1 MSVSSFQPTV
11 KVKLATFCLKST
23 LAQIMETLWLGLAEI
38 GTERLKVLDT
48 VGCHGRHVLTVLHWG
63 LGQYHW
69 SGRLGWWF
77 PFLKIGTRI
86 IGVLHYSASL
96 GRSSRDSWNWCFG
109 LFTNPWSSYWSV
121 RLSWHSVSR
130 RSQVHEYNRIGN
142 LRIPSLL
149 FADAIDLLASLV
161 NDVWV
166 TLGRFAPEYEAA
178 GMQISTISSQ
188 EVVLCQ
194 KLVDCSILMG
204 GELLPQTRGIKSILW
219 SSSQET
225 GRWGGG
231 SVCSNAGTVSDCC
244 EGGWLARRSSQLT
257 LRPCYDTRHSDVMT
271 KRRWSRTQ
279 GGEIKFTR
287 WVAGFSRRD
296 RMRTSDI

>member
-1 MSVSSFQPTV
+1 MSISSFQPMV

-23 LAQIMETLWLGLAEI
+23 LDQIMETLWLGLAEI

-48 VGCHGRHVLTVLHWG
+48 AGWHGRHVLTVLHRG

-96 GRSSRDSWNWCFG
+96 GKSSRGSWNWCFG

-121 RLSWHSVSR
+121 RLSWYSVSR
-130 RSQVHEYNRIGN
+130 RSQVHECNRIGN

-178 GMQISTISSQ
+178 GMQNQ
-188 EVVLCQ
+188 HY
-194 KLVDCSILMG
+194 KLSGSGSLPETSGLLSLNGWRVDA
-204 GELLPQTRGIKSILW
+204 
-219 SSSQET
+219 
-225 GRWGGG
+225 
-231 SVCSNAGTVSDCC
+231 SNSG
-244 EGGWLARRSSQLT
+244 
-257 LRPCYDTRHSDVMT
+257 Y
-271 KRRWSRTQ
+271 
-279 GGEIKFTR
+279 
-287 WVAGFSRRD
+287 
-296 RMRTSDI
+296 

>member
-1 MSVSSFQPTV
+1 MFICSFQPTV

-23 LAQIMETLWLGLAEI
+23 LDQVMETLRLGLAEI

-48 VGCHGRHVLTVLHWG
+48 VGCHGRYVLTVLHRG
-63 LGQYHW
+63 LGQHHW

-96 GRSSRDSWNWCFG
+96 GKSSRGSWNWCFG

-121 RLSWHSVSR
+121 QLSWHRVSR
-130 RSQVHEYNRIGN
+130 RSQVHECNRIGN

-149 FADAIDLLASLV
+149 FADAIHLLASLV

-178 GMQISTISSQ
+178 GMQISTTSSQ

-204 GELLPQTRGIKSILW
+204 GEYLVVLFTRNRKMERGQWLQQCRHCIRLLWRRLTRKAKLSIDPSAMLW
-219 SSSQET
+219 HSWSWSHDQKKMVTET
-225 GRWGGG
+225 
-231 SVCSNAGTVSDCC
+231 
-244 EGGWLARRSSQLT
+244 
-257 LRPCYDTRHSDVMT
+257 
-271 KRRWSRTQ
+271 RRWNKVHSMS
-279 GGEIKFTR
+279 G
-287 WVAGFSRRD
+287 WV
-296 RMRTSDI
+296 